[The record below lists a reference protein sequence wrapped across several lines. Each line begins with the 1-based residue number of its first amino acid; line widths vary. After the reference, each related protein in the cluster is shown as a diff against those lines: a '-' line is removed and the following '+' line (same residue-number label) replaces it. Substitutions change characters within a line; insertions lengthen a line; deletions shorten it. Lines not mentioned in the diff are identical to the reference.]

1 VASAAFDVT
10 VVPHDLP
17 KDVLA
22 AQQNDVEYLWLDAW
36 AYRKQPPWANYQHG
50 DFVRT
55 LLAVMLCVSHVIWLP
70 RSRSNARGEYQ
81 YRIWCTFEAAI
92 VHLRRLPVT
101 MAGHR
106 LNRVQCQL
114 VSEGSY
120 LINYPWTGGWLH
132 ASDMDNLG
140 KTNGAFL
147 MIALPLALVNLIYA
161 VVRTWKATSFKT
173 WWNQVISRGLLLL
186 FQVLI
191 WIFTTNV
198 VLGQAVM
205 FSQNGRRVLRLL
217 TTAAADTV
225 RPIVDVGDISR
236 TMPWLPAY
244 DRRDTMT
251 IKMVLDSIERVLEAE
266 AEAGAEAERSIPAAA
281 TLEPK
286 RVQELGAIEK
296 ARHQLKQLT
305 DRTVRGSIEP
315 WRRTHATALC
325 IFAHARLLKSPGDDP
340 QNYSLRAWLAA
351 IGVELH
357 EASQAS
363 LLDEKQRQAL
373 PICRERRWLDTKL
386 TIASAEVQASPAA
399 KAEEA
404 AGEVA
409 AADPD
414 NIELSPN
421 VSPDESSLVGT
432 DLQQYGW
439 WIVRGV
445 DDFVQMP
452 VGRFALVKSA
462 RKGTR
467 VIDLALANKIE
478 APDLRLFAC
487 CLFYLFAVLN
497 TTETIK
503 FVIQDTEARNRVFA
517 ANNPFWIDGFS
528 SDIPVTIQQGTFAVM
543 LAILFGLKLRC
554 DVANWRFPI
563 PLRGTGKLEYAL
575 LWTLLGSSVATSAL
589 SNLSWE
595 QQSLETTTQ
604 VLTTVRTSTSAS
616 PIVVSSTVPIFSV
629 MGVQYVCTI
638 LYVLAFLLV
647 AAYETATALT
657 HAVVACIRYQSL
669 RHLLELTELIAESKS
684 KVV

>member
-1 VASAAFDVT
+1 
-10 VVPHDLP
+10 
-17 KDVLA
+17 
-22 AQQNDVEYLWLDAW
+22 
-36 AYRKQPPWANYQHG
+36 
-50 DFVRT
+50 
-55 LLAVMLCVSHVIWLP
+55 
-70 RSRSNARGEYQ
+70 
-81 YRIWCTFEAAI
+81 
-92 VHLRRLPVT
+92 
-101 MAGHR
+101 
-106 LNRVQCQL
+106 
-114 VSEGSY
+114 
-120 LINYPWTGGWLH
+120 
-132 ASDMDNLG
+132 
-140 KTNGAFL
+140 
-147 MIALPLALVNLIYA
+147 
-161 VVRTWKATSFKT
+161 
-173 WWNQVISRGLLLL
+173 
-186 FQVLI
+186 
-191 WIFTTNV
+191 
-198 VLGQAVM
+198 
-205 FSQNGRRVLRLL
+205 
-217 TTAAADTV
+217 
-225 RPIVDVGDISR
+225 
-236 TMPWLPAY
+236 
-244 DRRDTMT
+244 
-251 IKMVLDSIERVLEAE
+251 
-266 AEAGAEAERSIPAAA
+266 
-281 TLEPK
+281 
-286 RVQELGAIEK
+286 
-296 ARHQLKQLT
+296 
-305 DRTVRGSIEP
+305 
-315 WRRTHATALC
+315 
-325 IFAHARLLKSPGDDP
+325 
-340 QNYSLRAWLAA
+340 
-351 IGVELH
+351 
-357 EASQAS
+357 
-363 LLDEKQRQAL
+363 
-373 PICRERRWLDTKL
+373 
-386 TIASAEVQASPAA
+386 
-399 KAEEA
+399 
-404 AGEVA
+404 
-409 AADPD
+409 
-414 NIELSPN
+414 
-421 VSPDESSLVGT
+421 VGT